1 VDATKRKKS
10 PSKHEP
16 KKHEQQVQMDETEVN
31 KQIFEHFET
40 TLEKMKKD
48 ILKFSNFED
57 EFASS
62 FLHTNSTK

>member
-1 VDATKRKKS
+1 VDAAKRKKS
-10 PSKHEP
+10 PSTHKP
-16 KKHEQQVQMDETEVN
+16 NHEQQVQMDETEVN
-31 KQIFEHFET
+31 KQIFEHFEA

-62 FLHTNSTK
+62 FLHINSI